1 MVDMYQVV
9 LGAIAVAIMVLV
21 PIGGVLLYDLLAGR
35 WDTSLS
41 GFRERRA
48 AASEHRRA
56 LRLMRRQQ
64 GVPLERLVSDLRRLR
79 AAVGSDTNRS
89 AAHQL
94 GNLMAYDQLL
104 IQTCEMLQI
113 EHELA
118 IDTKGLER
126 DIERIRI
133 EADLE
138 RVGVMVTDR
147 RYGQAA

>member
-9 LGAIAVAIMVLV
+9 LGAIAVAVMVLV

-35 WDTSLS
+35 WDASLS
-41 GFRERRA
+41 SFRERRA

-56 LRLMRRQQ
+56 LKLMRRQQ

-118 IDTKGLER
+118 VDTKGLER